1 MGKEQLFRG
10 RAKDYVAGRPGY
22 AEGVLDEMGRRLGL
36 TEKGDGKRIA
46 DVGSGTGK
54 FSGQLLMR
62 GYEVYGIEPNEEM
75 RREAEALF
83 QGERRFHSV
92 EGNAE
97 HTGMKSGWFDAVTCA
112 QAFHWFDGDAFQRE
126 CRRILNREGMIFL
139 IWNMRD
145 MDAELNRDLYRLFQT
160 HCPDFHGF
168 SAGISEDDERI
179 VRFFGGRYEKM
190 RWNHPIAFTEDQFM
204 ARNRSSSYAKK
215 EGEEGFSAFLQDLR
229 RVFRTYETDGR
240 VWMPNETVMYAGT
253 VPDGID

>member
-36 TEKGDGKRIA
+36 AEKGDGKRIA

-75 RREAEALF
+75 RREAEARF
-83 QGERRFHSV
+83 QGE
-92 EGNAE
+92 
-97 HTGMKSGWFDAVTCA
+97 
-112 QAFHWFDGDAFQRE
+112 
-126 CRRILNREGMIFL
+126 
-139 IWNMRD
+139 
-145 MDAELNRDLYRLFQT
+145 RLFQT

-168 SAGISEDDERI
+168 SAGLSEDDERI

-190 RWNHPIAFTEDQFM
+190 KWKHPIAFTEDQFM

-215 EGEEGFSAFLQDLR
+215 EVEEGFSAFLQDLR
-229 RVFRTYETDGR
+229 RVFQTYETDGR

-253 VPDGID
+253 VSDGID